1 MSNQLPISISQT
13 ETPELGKKYPLFGM
27 ITKFLNDELG
37 SVIVEVNNNITCNMV
52 IHSQEHL
59 NTLKKRCFEPAIFVS
74 VVTNI
79 EPTLVVDCVTVIF
92 GRQQNKEIN

>member
-1 MSNQLPISISQT
+1 MNNQLPISISQT
-13 ETPELGKKYPLFGM
+13 ETPELGKKYPLYGM
-27 ITKFLNDELG
+27 ITKFISDEVG
-37 SVIVEVNNNITCNMV
+37 NVVVEVNSNITCNMV
-52 IHSQEHL
+52 INSQEQV

-79 EPTLVVDCVTVIF
+79 EPTLIIDCETVIF